1 MKNKRMRYISI
12 TAAILLVFVLLM
24 LLFSNRSGDFSAME
38 AQDGVLDATSADFS
52 SAVYEIDGEWTF
64 YPELLGSGAELDA
77 AQPGER
83 DESIPY
89 GSYRLKIHAQPKQYL
104 TLGGYSFDYSTR
116 VLVNGSEVLEIGKV
130 GASAAESE
138 PRIDYMLIPIYTG
151 EDGTV
156 EVVCQYANFVH
167 REGGGLTQMHLSTA
181 ENIDRM
187 RRSRNLY
194 SLVLGGSLC
203 LFGMYFL
210 LFAVFQGEIKY
221 VFLAVICALL
231 GLRDQN
237 FYVLHLL
244 PANYN
249 WAVAY
254 RFLVLMITLQPFFL
268 YLVVQMIRRFWRIRR
283 LERDDVLVLLGYLLL
298 LGSNVYEA
306 VFGRIV
312 TTITRHGAAP
322 PYLLVFV
329 FLIAGAISLKI
340 NRREQE
346 LSESRRQ
353 REVLTQLNRLKSEF
367 LHQMAHELKTPLTV
381 MSGYAQLTDW
391 QLSTGAVSADAHEH
405 MQTISS
411 EAQRLSALVSRLIDL
426 ANGGSPDIEMG
437 VIDAA
442 QLLSGAADVC
452 RPMLEKKHNRLES
465 DSGEGI
471 TLWGNTEMLLQVLI
485 NLTVNSNRH
494 TENGVIA
501 YRIADEGE
509 WVCLR
514 VSDTGSGIAPDL
526 LPHIFEKGCS
536 GDGGSGIGLTI
547 CADAM
552 KIHHGL
558 LEVEHTDADGT
569 VFRLELPKKPLKT
582 QGENDCGR

>member
-1 MKNKRMRYISI
+1 M
-12 TAAILLVFVLLM
+12 
-24 LLFSNRSGDFSAME
+24 
-38 AQDGVLDATSADFS
+38 
-52 SAVYEIDGEWTF
+52 
-64 YPELLGSGAELDA
+64 
-77 AQPGER
+77 
-83 DESIPY
+83 
-89 GSYRLKIHAQPKQYL
+89 
-104 TLGGYSFDYSTR
+104 
-116 VLVNGSEVLEIGKV
+116 
-130 GASAAESE
+130 
-138 PRIDYMLIPIYTG
+138 
-151 EDGTV
+151 
-156 EVVCQYANFVH
+156 
-167 REGGGLTQMHLSTA
+167 
-181 ENIDRM
+181 
-187 RRSRNLY
+187 
-194 SLVLGGSLC
+194 
-203 LFGMYFL
+203 
-210 LFAVFQGEIKY
+210 
-221 VFLAVICALL
+221 
-231 GLRDQN
+231 
-237 FYVLHLL
+237 
-244 PANYN
+244 
-249 WAVAY
+249 
-254 RFLVLMITLQPFFL
+254 
-268 YLVVQMIRRFWRIRR
+268 
-283 LERDDVLVLLGYLLL
+283 
-298 LGSNVYEA
+298 
-306 VFGRIV
+306 

-405 MQTISS
+405 LQTISS

-485 NLTVNSNRH
+485 NLTVNANRH

-501 YRIADEGE
+501 YRITDEGE
-509 WVCLR
+509 RVCLR